1 MNTIVKN
8 MFAALFAVLALVNVY
23 IFVAG
28 MYLAD
33 DINRYETEIE
43 TLSSENVRLEKEVYQ
58 AQSLQYA
65 ASLSAHLNFTKKSTP
80 VYFES
85 LKYAFAQ

>member
-1 MNTIVKN
+1 MNAIVKN
-8 MFAALFAVLALVNVY
+8 IFVALFLVVAVVNVY

-28 MYLAD
+28 MYLSD
-33 DINRYETEIE
+33 DINRYESQIE
-43 TLSSENVRLEKEVYQ
+43 TLSRENVRLEKEVYQ

-65 ASLSAHLNFTKKSTP
+65 ASLSARLNFTKKSAP